1 MNHWRLKLLGG
12 SGKARKSET
21 DAAKVVSLGRV
32 CASETL
38 IKDRQ
43 SGETSARFL
52 WKMTE
57 VPGATSTIAALS
69 THVGFLPRDDLR
81 ASIGCI
87 VAASIKLRPLYTVWM
102 TGNWLLSKP

>member
-1 MNHWRLKLLGG
+1 VNHWRLKLLGG

-57 VPGATSTIAALS
+57 VPGATSTITAL
-69 THVGFLPRDDLR
+69 FYAL
-81 ASIGCI
+81 
-87 VAASIKLRPLYTVWM
+87 AASCRATICVLRLAVSLRPRS
-102 TGNWLLSKP
+102 N